1 LSALAT
7 PPLLPEEILPQFV
20 KESLLV
26 LMTDPQSC
34 LSFCCSVPEEQLHNI
49 DGYDLNVVRLCFQ
62 AFLPDEH
69 GNYTLALP
77 PVISNPIYDNSKYQL
92 SQMWGFFSFCYS
104 LLLGVKNARPI

>member
-1 LSALAT
+1 
-7 PPLLPEEILPQFV
+7 
-20 KESLLV
+20 
-26 LMTDPQSC
+26 MTDPQSC